1 MRVIA
6 GVAKGTRLTAPK
18 GLEVRP
24 TLDRVRE
31 ALFSILAPR
40 IEGAHFLDLFAGTGA
55 NGIEA
60 LSRGAELSTFVEN
73 DPRSLQTIRRNLE
86 ATRLISRASVRR
98 LELPSGLYELC
109 EEGTRYDIVFADPP
123 YDLARQDPDAYMTLL
138 NHLHTA
144 QILANNAMIVI
155 EHDSR
160 APIYARARLPRVS
173 EKTADFAC
181 ARHARYGE
189 TTLSFF
195 S

>member
-40 IEGAHFLDLFAGTGA
+40 IEGASFLDLFAGTGA

-60 LSRGAELSTFVEN
+60 LSRGARLSTFVEN

-98 LELPSGLYELC
+98 LELPSGLYKLY
-109 EEGTRYDIVFADPP
+109 EESIRYDIVFADPP
-123 YDLARQDPDAYMTLL
+123 YDLARQDPDAYTTLL

-144 QILANNAMIVI
+144 QILATDAIIVI

-160 APIYARARLPRVS
+160 TAPP

-181 ARHARYGE
+181 TRHARYGE